1 MLPWIPALG
10 NAKLWFPVYHQQ
22 RHCAS
27 IGKRRR
33 KSEMESKPLIVMLLV
48 GASLWLL
55 NAAFDV
61 STSLSL
67 SFLGALIFKTASP
80 IEQLLRTITFGVFA
94 PFGILNW
101 RSSQTTESPMLEEL
115 KRSKEMYETML
126 DNLPVGVYRITGQ
139 GDVVWANRQFAQ
151 IVGCTKEG
159 LRSVNLNEIC
169 VNAPDRQTRLEKLRE
184 APVFAEYEI
193 RPKEGATVWLQDY
206 PKATLSE
213 TGKIAYIDGVCM
225 ETHVIDA
232 LVRDITERKKLQNMK
247 DDFFAAVTH
256 ELRTPLVSIK
266 GYVDHIMSKDSDLS
280 PIIKSQIEIVRR
292 NTQRLLDLTEDLLD
306 VQCMEA
312 GRLQLKF
319 QALNIQ
325 DMLKQCVEEI
335 QPLVDDKGQEIRLE
349 IPGKPL
355 HVVGDRVRLA
365 EVLIN
370 LLQNANKFS
379 PSRGSVIIRVEE
391 DIDSITVTI
400 TDNGIG
406 IDKKDIG
413 RVFEPFPAIPKPSY
427 FKGSGLG
434 LSLTKRLV
442 EAQGGRIWAT
452 SAGIGSGATFA
463 FTLPKLKEESVRT
476 YG

>member
-1 MLPWIPALG
+1 
-10 NAKLWFPVYHQQ
+10 
-22 RHCAS
+22 
-27 IGKRRR
+27 
-33 KSEMESKPLIVMLLV
+33 
-48 GASLWLL
+48 
-55 NAAFDV
+55 
-61 STSLSL
+61 
-67 SFLGALIFKTASP
+67 
-80 IEQLLRTITFGVFA
+80 
-94 PFGILNW
+94 
-101 RSSQTTESPMLEEL
+101 
-115 KRSKEMYETML
+115 ML

-169 VNAPDRQTRLEKLRE
+169 VNAPDRQTHLKKLRE

-193 RPKEGATVWLQDY
+193 RPKERATVWLQDY

-319 QALNIQ
+319 QALNVQ

-335 QPLVDDKGQEIRLE
+335 QPMVDDKGQEIRLE
-349 IPGKPL
+349 IPGKSL
-355 HVVGDRVRLA
+355 RVIGDRVRLA

-379 PSRGSVIIRVEE
+379 PNRGSITIRVEE
-391 DIDSITVTI
+391 DIDTITVTI

-413 RVFEPFPAIPKPSY
+413 HVFEPFAAIPKPSY

-452 SAGIGSGATFA
+452 SPGIGSGATFA